1 MISPSQIGVDMK
13 AAELYTYLKQAIGSD
28 LKPKD
33 LDQGQAFF
41 WKELRVGSNSTR
53 VLRIHEDASGN
64 ITEIK
69 LPVTS
74 LRAKTVTT
82 LPLPATFDD
91 VVTAVRREIDL
102 LEK

>member
-1 MISPSQIGVDMK
+1 MK
-13 AAELYTYLKQAIGSD
+13 AAELYTHLKKALGSE

-33 LDQGQAFF
+33 ITKGQAFF
-41 WKELRVGSNSTR
+41 WGEERVGAKSTR
-53 VLRIHEDASGN
+53 VLRVHEDVSGN

-74 LRAKTVTT
+74 LRTKTVAT
-82 LPLPATFDD
+82 LPLPATFDE
-91 VVTAVRREIDL
+91 VVTALHHEIGL

>member
-1 MISPSQIGVDMK
+1 MK
-13 AAELYTYLKQAIGSD
+13 AVELYTHLKQAIGSN
-28 LKPKD
+28 LKLKEIAK
-33 LDQGQAFF
+33 GQAFF
-41 WKELRVGSNSTR
+41 WREQRLGSNSTR
-53 VLRIHEDASGN
+53 VLRIHEDVSGS

-74 LRAKTVTT
+74 LRTKVVTL

>member
-1 MISPSQIGVDMK
+1 MK
-13 AAELYTYLKQAIGSD
+13 ALQLYAHLKQVIGSD
-28 LKPKD
+28 LKPKEIVK
-33 LDQGQAFF
+33 GQAFF
-41 WKELRVGSNSTR
+41 WREQRLGSNSTR
-53 VLRIHEDASGN
+53 VLRIHEDVSGN

-74 LRAKTVTT
+74 LRTKVVTT

-102 LEK
+102 LAK